1 MKKNNSG
8 KNFNINNNK
17 EISLNL
23 WDLNQKN
30 YVNNN
35 NKKYFPFESEQNKN
49 KKNKIQ
55 KSLSF

>member
-49 KKNKIQ
+49 KKIKFKNQI
-55 KSLSF
+55 L

>member
-8 KNFNINNNK
+8 KNFNINNKNNK

-30 YVNNN
+30 YV
-35 NKKYFPFESEQNKN
+35 F
-49 KKNKIQ
+49 
-55 KSLSF
+55 